1 MLCHSGLA
9 PCFHLDDCA
18 LGLFLALAFLLRF
31 SKFASVHL
39 QLYIYA
45 IKQLEQKTEL
55 NAYNKNDD
63 NQLQEKDLST
73 NRPILPPN
81 QEEIKE
87 TQSPINYP
95 SILIHQVEDNNIN
108 NNNNN
113 NNNIYTVKIKKSD
126 KVIDLKKEIAKQSDL
141 PAEGQNLVYKGKIL
155 NDDKTIQDYEL
166 QTDHTVILVRKANY
180 KPETTSS
187 TTTSTST
194 EQQQQPQ
201 SQSSQSQP
209 QNNTSQHNA
218 NPFGAFGMGGM
229 PNLSGFEGMSGFDM
243 GGMGM
248 GGMGMPGM
256 GGMNPMMAMQMLQS
270 NPQLLQQFSAMMQ
283 NPEAVNMLLNNPQ
296 LKPLL
301 DSNPQM
307 REILSNPQMRQQM
320 FSPQNMQMMMNMMQG
335 MGGMGMPGM
344 GMGGMG
350 MNGFGGMP
358 QQQTGSNAG
367 SSSSGGSSSSMGF
380 NPFAFY
386 GGGMPQQ
393 QQQQQQQDQNVDY
406 KVLYKEQLE
415 KLKEMG
421 FVNEDVNINILKQ
434 CQGNVDFAVEKLL
447 SMLP

>member
-1 MLCHSGLA
+1 MS
-9 PCFHLDDCA
+9 D
-18 LGLFLALAFLLRF
+18 
-31 SKFASVHL
+31 
-39 QLYIYA
+39 
-45 IKQLEQKTEL
+45 
-55 NAYNKNDD
+55 
-63 NQLQEKDLST
+63 
-73 NRPILPPN
+73 
-81 QEEIKE
+81 EEITIKVKK
-87 TQSPINYP
+87 TNTA
-95 SILIHQVEDNNIN
+95 
-108 NNNNN
+108 
-113 NNNIYTVKIKKSD
+113 NIYTVKIKKSD

-187 TTTSTST
+187 SSST
-194 EQQQQPQ
+194 EQQQQQQPQ

-209 QNNTSQHNA
+209 QDNTSSQHSA

-229 PNLSGFEGMSGFDM
+229 PNLSGFDMSGFDM
-243 GGMGM
+243 GGM

-256 GGMNPMMAMQMLQS
+256 GGMNPMMAMQILQS

-344 GMGGMG
+344 GMGGMPG
-350 MNGFGGMP
+350 MGMGGFGGMP
-358 QQQTGSNAG
+358 QQQQQQTGSNV
-367 SSSSGGSSSSMGF
+367 GGNGMGF
-380 NPFAFY
+380 NPFAFF
-386 GGGMPQQ
+386 GGGMPN